1 MPRSATYDLSRWTAV
16 PVEPSAMRPVVAAF
30 DVDHTVT
37 TRDCVVPFMCRVA
50 GPSRVV
56 AGLGWAAIRHLPA
69 VISGDRNRLKA
80 AAARAAFAGRPLAD
94 IDQRGEEFAA
104 EVVASR
110 LRADTVARLRW
121 HAEQG
126 HDVVLVSA
134 SFAAFLRPLARRI
147 GGVAGVLG
155 TELVVGPDGRCTGAL
170 LGGNCRGQEKVRRLH
185 AWLDAHGG
193 GRGAVDVW
201 AYGDSPGDRELLA
214 DADHPVWTV
223 VALQS
228 AEPSLESVT

>member
-1 MPRSATYDLSRWTAV
+1 MPGTVSAEVPRWAAV
-16 PVEPSAMRPVVAAF
+16 PVEPTALRPVVAAF

-56 AGLGWAAIRHLPA
+56 AGLGWAAVRHLPA
-69 VISGDRNRLKA
+69 VVRGDRNRLKA
-80 AAARAAFAGRPLAD
+80 AVAAAAFAGRPLA
-94 IDQRGEEFAA
+94 QVERRGEELAA

-134 SFAAFLRPLARRI
+134 SFGAFLRPLARRI
-147 GGVAGVLG
+147 GGVAAVLG
-155 TELVVGPDGRCTGAL
+155 TELVVGPDGRCSGAL
-170 LGGNCRGQEKVRRLH
+170 LGGNCRGQEKVHRLH
-185 AWLDAHGG
+185 AWLDAHAG
-193 GRGAVDVW
+193 GRDAVDVW

-214 DADHPVWTV
+214 DADHPVWTDV
-223 VALQS
+223 VLPS
-228 AEPSLESVT
+228 PSPEPVT